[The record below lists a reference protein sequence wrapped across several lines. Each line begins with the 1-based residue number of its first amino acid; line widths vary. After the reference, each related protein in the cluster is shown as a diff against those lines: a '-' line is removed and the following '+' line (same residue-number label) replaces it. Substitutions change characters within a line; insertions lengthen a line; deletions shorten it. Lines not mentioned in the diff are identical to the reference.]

1 MPKLTTFLKPIEK
14 RAETEVESQ
23 NSAEVVCINQSVEHD
38 DIEENIATSNK
49 NVNEEDVNRS
59 PRNHR
64 NEDQEDSNSD
74 TNDAIEQINL
84 EKSSELFSTDIANFH
99 GKMLTKDIKKIIVLS
114 ESCRPKGPF
123 IRDPLQENRRF
134 SKKYFK
140 TTTKY
145 GSIERMWLCYSPKLD
160 AVYCEPCWLF
170 SEDRKAKDNWREHGV
185 RDWRG
190 LSKKIKTHENSQQHI
205 FACCIYEKWR
215 HNETIDKNIEEQ
227 IRYQSN
233 FWVQVLERIVN
244 ITLAL
249 CKNSLAF
256 RGHRESFDNEYNGN
270 FLTQVQL
277 LAKYDNVMKQVLS
290 MPNGSIKYL
299 SHQIQNEVI
308 HCLATHLKATLTAD
322 INSSPFYSIIMD
334 TTQDITKR
342 DQLSQVFRYVKIIKN
357 EKDEATSIEI
367 KEVFLGFTEIY
378 NHTAAGLHEEILN
391 LLEKHHIK
399 LSNCR
404 GQGYDGANVMSGIYN
419 GVQALFKKNQ
429 PNAMYMHCAAH
440 NLNLVINDAVK
451 CCVEVASFFVML
463 EDVYSFFGNSINRWD
478 LLSKYTGESQITLK
492 RLNPTRWAGRYT
504 SLFVVKIRFLDIM
517 KALSE
522 ISITSTKREEREEA
536 VRIQKNMSSFEFV
549 FLCVLLSKILNEVH
563 IPSKLLQTKNLDLTA
578 ASGSLENA
586 SKNLKQY
593 RKMFDSAKLEAI
605 EIATTWQIPAIFFQ
619 KRRKILKRHFDEL
632 STDHRFDSSEEI
644 FRINIFIKILD
655 VVINQLDNRFKG
667 MQEVVQLFSCIHP
680 NKLLVMKEREIISC
694 AEAIQ
699 RKYSE
704 DITTEFPLQMVMVK
718 SMLHD
723 EISKISSIR
732 ELADLLIVK
741 LSTIA
746 AIVPQVITAL
756 LLFLTLPVTVA
767 SAERS
772 FSKLKIIKNY
782 LRNTIGKERLSDLA
796 IVSIEAKA
804 AGKMEMKNIITDFA
818 NMKSR
823 RKVFTI

>member
-1 MPKLTTFLKPIEK
+1 
-14 RAETEVESQ
+14 
-23 NSAEVVCINQSVEHD
+23 
-38 DIEENIATSNK
+38 
-49 NVNEEDVNRS
+49 
-59 PRNHR
+59 
-64 NEDQEDSNSD
+64 
-74 TNDAIEQINL
+74 
-84 EKSSELFSTDIANFH
+84 
-99 GKMLTKDIKKIIVLS
+99 
-114 ESCRPKGPF
+114 
-123 IRDPLQENRRF
+123 
-134 SKKYFK
+134 
-140 TTTKY
+140 
-145 GSIERMWLCYSPKLD
+145 
-160 AVYCEPCWLF
+160 
-170 SEDRKAKDNWREHGV
+170 
-185 RDWRG
+185 
-190 LSKKIKTHENSQQHI
+190 
-205 FACCIYEKWR
+205 
-215 HNETIDKNIEEQ
+215 
-227 IRYQSN
+227 
-233 FWVQVLERIVN
+233 
-244 ITLAL
+244 
-249 CKNSLAF
+249 
-256 RGHRESFDNEYNGN
+256 
-270 FLTQVQL
+270 
-277 LAKYDNVMKQVLS
+277 
-290 MPNGSIKYL
+290 
-299 SHQIQNEVI
+299 
-308 HCLATHLKATLTAD
+308 
-322 INSSPFYSIIMD
+322 
-334 TTQDITKR
+334 
-342 DQLSQVFRYVKIIKN
+342 
-357 EKDEATSIEI
+357 
-367 KEVFLGFTEIY
+367 
-378 NHTAAGLHEEILN
+378 
-391 LLEKHHIK
+391 
-399 LSNCR
+399 
-404 GQGYDGANVMSGIYN
+404 
-419 GVQALFKKNQ
+419 
-429 PNAMYMHCAAH
+429 
-440 NLNLVINDAVK
+440 
-451 CCVEVASFFVML
+451 ML

-504 SLFVVKIRFLDIM
+504 SLFAVKIRFLDIM

-549 FLCVLLSKILNEVH
+549 FLCVLLSKILNE
-563 IPSKLLQTKNLDLTA
+563 I
-578 ASGSLENA
+578 
-586 SKNLKQY
+586 
-593 RKMFDSAKLEAI
+593 FDSAKLEAV

-619 KRRKILKRHFDEL
+619 KRRKIVKRHFDEL

-655 VVINQLDNRFKG
+655 VVINQLDNKFKG

-680 NKLLVMKEREIISC
+680 NKLMVMKEREIISC

-746 AIVPQVITAL
+746 ASVPQVITAL

-782 LRNTIGKERLSDLA
+782 LQNTIGKERLSDLA

>member
-1 MPKLTTFLKPIEK
+1 
-14 RAETEVESQ
+14 
-23 NSAEVVCINQSVEHD
+23 
-38 DIEENIATSNK
+38 
-49 NVNEEDVNRS
+49 
-59 PRNHR
+59 
-64 NEDQEDSNSD
+64 
-74 TNDAIEQINL
+74 
-84 EKSSELFSTDIANFH
+84 
-99 GKMLTKDIKKIIVLS
+99 
-114 ESCRPKGPF
+114 
-123 IRDPLQENRRF
+123 
-134 SKKYFK
+134 
-140 TTTKY
+140 
-145 GSIERMWLCYSPKLD
+145 
-160 AVYCEPCWLF
+160 
-170 SEDRKAKDNWREHGV
+170 
-185 RDWRG
+185 
-190 LSKKIKTHENSQQHI
+190 
-205 FACCIYEKWR
+205 
-215 HNETIDKNIEEQ
+215 
-227 IRYQSN
+227 
-233 FWVQVLERIVN
+233 
-244 ITLAL
+244 
-249 CKNSLAF
+249 
-256 RGHRESFDNEYNGN
+256 
-270 FLTQVQL
+270 
-277 LAKYDNVMKQVLS
+277 
-290 MPNGSIKYL
+290 
-299 SHQIQNEVI
+299 
-308 HCLATHLKATLTAD
+308 
-322 INSSPFYSIIMD
+322 
-334 TTQDITKR
+334 
-342 DQLSQVFRYVKIIKN
+342 
-357 EKDEATSIEI
+357 
-367 KEVFLGFTEIY
+367 
-378 NHTAAGLHEEILN
+378 
-391 LLEKHHIK
+391 
-399 LSNCR
+399 
-404 GQGYDGANVMSGIYN
+404 MSGIYN

-440 NLNLVINDAVK
+440 NLNLVINDPVK

-504 SLFVVKIRFLDIM
+504 SLFAVKIRFLDIM
-517 KALSE
+517 KALSA

-549 FLCVLLSKILNEVH
+549 FLCVLLSKTHNEVH
-563 IPSKLLQTKNLDLTA
+563 IPSKLLQTKNLDLTT

-593 RKMFDSAKLEAI
+593 RKMFDSAKLEAV

-619 KRRKILKRHFDEL
+619 KRRKIVKSHFDEL

-655 VVINQLDNRFKG
+655 VIVNQLDNRFKG

-680 NKLLVMKEREIISC
+680 NKLMVMKEREIISC

-741 LSTIA
+741 LLTIA
-746 AIVPQVITAL
+746 ASVPQVITAL

-782 LRNTIGKERLSDLA
+782 LRNTIGKERSSDLA

-804 AGKMEMKNIITDFA
+804 AGKMEMKNIIIDFA

>member
-1 MPKLTTFLKPIEK
+1 
-14 RAETEVESQ
+14 
-23 NSAEVVCINQSVEHD
+23 
-38 DIEENIATSNK
+38 
-49 NVNEEDVNRS
+49 
-59 PRNHR
+59 
-64 NEDQEDSNSD
+64 
-74 TNDAIEQINL
+74 
-84 EKSSELFSTDIANFH
+84 
-99 GKMLTKDIKKIIVLS
+99 
-114 ESCRPKGPF
+114 
-123 IRDPLQENRRF
+123 
-134 SKKYFK
+134 
-140 TTTKY
+140 
-145 GSIERMWLCYSPKLD
+145 
-160 AVYCEPCWLF
+160 
-170 SEDRKAKDNWREHGV
+170 
-185 RDWRG
+185 
-190 LSKKIKTHENSQQHI
+190 
-205 FACCIYEKWR
+205 
-215 HNETIDKNIEEQ
+215 
-227 IRYQSN
+227 
-233 FWVQVLERIVN
+233 
-244 ITLAL
+244 
-249 CKNSLAF
+249 
-256 RGHRESFDNEYNGN
+256 
-270 FLTQVQL
+270 
-277 LAKYDNVMKQVLS
+277 
-290 MPNGSIKYL
+290 
-299 SHQIQNEVI
+299 
-308 HCLATHLKATLTAD
+308 
-322 INSSPFYSIIMD
+322 
-334 TTQDITKR
+334 
-342 DQLSQVFRYVKIIKN
+342 
-357 EKDEATSIEI
+357 
-367 KEVFLGFTEIY
+367 
-378 NHTAAGLHEEILN
+378 
-391 LLEKHHIK
+391 
-399 LSNCR
+399 
-404 GQGYDGANVMSGIYN
+404 
-419 GVQALFKKNQ
+419 
-429 PNAMYMHCAAH
+429 
-440 NLNLVINDAVK
+440 
-451 CCVEVASFFVML
+451 
-463 EDVYSFFGNSINRWD
+463 
-478 LLSKYTGESQITLK
+478 
-492 RLNPTRWAGRYT
+492 
-504 SLFVVKIRFLDIM
+504 M

-563 IPSKLLQTKNLDLTA
+563 IPSKLLQTKNLDLTT

-593 RKMFDSAKLEAI
+593 RKMFDSAKLEAV
-605 EIATTWQIPAIFFQ
+605 EKATTWQIPAIFFQ
-619 KRRKILKRHFDEL
+619 KRRKIVKRHFDEL

-680 NKLLVMKEREIISC
+680 NKLTVIKEREIISC

-746 AIVPQVITAL
+746 ASVPQVITAL

-767 SAERS
+767 SVERS